1 MRNMIDSSSN
11 RAAAMACASAV
22 VTVLGAI
29 TGLTPIA
36 AVVSVPLAVGAI
48 IEIASVWPWVK
59 AFSKDRD
66 DEKDSRK
73 KA

>member
-1 MRNMIDSSSN
+1 M
-11 RAAAMACASAV
+11 
-22 VTVLGAI
+22 LGAI

>member
-1 MRNMIDSSSN
+1 
-11 RAAAMACASAV
+11 MACASAV
-22 VTVLGAI
+22 VAALGAI
-29 TGLTPIA
+29 TGLTPIV

-73 KA
+73 EA